1 MIMVNLIAH
10 DIPLD
15 SRYET
20 PYYHHQGLL
29 DEDGYHNSSASVQIP
44 KDENQS
50 LKMKKKPCVFLGPNL
65 AHMVGVV
72 SRFLSNPGDCYIAIK
87 LQEKCWPVLQQR
99 LVLSATEQQ
108 DYCRMIKFFART
120 EQKLLISGIIGLRC
134 IEDGFMD
141 SSHSSARSVV
151 SHNSVSSDVAVG
163 SSVPSG
169 TVLNAFAEE
178 IVAYEKDSNETHA
191 VKKLNALCTPES
203 FVTHSNFDTPG
214 GTVYYIPKVY
224 ADVLLVKGNVYDS
237 VDDCV
242 VAYMKYAAEAGFV
255 VRRSCQK
262 RMLNEDVKQKYLV
275 CNRMGCPKG
284 IHVDT
289 LDLRNSDKPKRHSNL
304 HITGCKAR
312 AVFILDT
319 RTRKFIL
326 NVFDTIHNHELE
338 REEYKHLSKTKRQL
352 TYMEQAFI
360 VKAATVNIGATRA
373 HHLLTGIK
381 GSYLLVHGTTV
392 DFKNFFR
399 SVNCYI
405 GDSDAQMLIHKMKN
419 RKKHADEVSKYNYR
433 EFGDVVSF
441 DATFKTNKYKM
452 VFVPFTA
459 IDNHRKCVTVV
470 VGLLKN
476 ETTKSYIWLLKA
488 FMKAFGKAPS
498 IVVTDQDG
506 AMRNAIEAEFGG
518 SKHRLCMWHITQKLP
533 VKIYAKIYDET
544 DFKEKLNKIVWNMYI
559 GPEEFEY
566 RWGKL
571 MEEFNLENH
580 KWLTKMFNV
589 RSTWIPAYFIDS
601 PLCGLMRTTSR
612 SESENSFFSHFTNS
626 GSTLMNFMNCFEM
639 VIEKQRHVQER
650 MDHKTIDTVPKL
662 KTLLKIER
670 HVSNVY
676 TRSLFEL
683 VQKEIFVGLFYCQI
697 DSKCLVEE
705 SEVCIIKES
714 PYVYE
719 MRSKKKT
726 KPQSVDKGN
735 DKAEENDQVDLFFKK
750 DGLYKVFR
758 NVGDGSVVCSC
769 QLFVRVDILCKHIFC
784 VFKNAIVEMIP
795 QQYILRR
802 WTNNLIPAAL
812 RNKRNRYGEK
822 NMVVENYASEAT
834 SIVDHCVHLLSKDEP
849 RLGAFV
855 EKLKSLKKE
864 VEDDCPN
871 PHSKNKT
878 DNLEQLV
885 GVSKPPAID
894 VNNPTVGLTK
904 GGKKLRIK
912 GGKEKAIEKSL
923 KGRNSCSLC
932 GGTDHNKRTCP
943 GRFEVQ

>member
-1 MIMVNLIAH
+1 MHLPKTSRKCQ
-10 DIPLD
+10 PL
-15 SRYET
+15 YFT
-20 PYYHHQGLL
+20 G
-29 DEDGYHNSSASVQIP
+29 
-44 KDENQS
+44 
-50 LKMKKKPCVFLGPNL
+50 
-65 AHMVGVV
+65 
-72 SRFLSNPGDCYIAIK
+72 
-87 LQEKCWPVLQQR
+87 
-99 LVLSATEQQ
+99 ATE
-108 DYCRMIKFFART
+108 
-120 EQKLLISGIIGLRC
+120 G
-134 IEDGFMD
+134 
-141 SSHSSARSVV
+141 
-151 SHNSVSSDVAVG
+151 
-163 SSVPSG
+163 
-169 TVLNAFAEE
+169 E
-178 IVAYEKDSNETHA
+178 IVAYEKESDETHA
-191 VKKLNALCTPES
+191 VKKLDALCTPES

-224 ADVLLVKGNVYDS
+224 AYVLLVKGNVYDS

-242 VAYMKYAAEAGFV
+242 VAYMKYVAEAGFV
-255 VRRSCQK
+255 VRRSCQI
-262 RMLNEDVKQKYLV
+262 RILNGDVKQKYLV

-289 LDLRNSDKPKRHSNL
+289 LDLGNSDKQKRNSNL

-312 AVFILDT
+312 AVFNLDT
-319 RTRKFIL
+319 RTRKFVL

-338 REEYKHLSKTKRQL
+338 REEYKHLSKTGRQY

-360 VKAATVNIGATRA
+360 VKAASVNIGATRA
-373 HHLLTGIK
+373 HHFLTGIK
-381 GSYLLVHGTTV
+381 GSYLLVHGTIV

-405 GDSDAQMLIHKMKN
+405 GDSDAQMLIHKMEN
-419 RKKHADEVSKYNYR
+419 RKKHVSDFSFDYLVENAELSAIFWADEVSKYNYR

-459 IDNHRKCVTVV
+459 IDNHRK
-470 VGLLKN
+470 
-476 ETTKSYIWLLKA
+476 S
-488 FMKAFGKAPS
+488 FGKAPS
-498 IVVTDQDG
+498 IVVIDQDG

-533 VKIYAKIYDET
+533 SKTCAKIYDET

-580 KWLTKMFNV
+580 KWLTKMFSI
-589 RSTWIPAYFIDS
+589 RSTWIPVYFINS
-601 PLCGLMRTTSR
+601 SLCGLMRTTSR
-612 SESENSFFSHFTNS
+612 SESENSFFSHFTNF
-626 GSTLMNFMNCFEM
+626 GSTLMNFMNCFETVM
-639 VIEKQRHVQER
+639 EKQRHIRER

-670 HVSNVY
+670 HASNVY

-697 DSKCLVEE
+697 DSKCLVEG

-714 PYVYE
+714 SYVYE
-719 MRSKKKT
+719 MSSKKKK

-735 DKAEENDQVDLFFKK
+735 DKAEENDKVDMFFKK
-750 DGLYKVFR
+750 DGLYKVLR
-758 NVGDGSVVCSC
+758 NVGDGSV
-769 QLFVRVDILCKHIFC
+769 
-784 VFKNAIVEMIP
+784 
-795 QQYILRR
+795 
-802 WTNNLIPAAL
+802 NLIPAAL

-822 NMVVENYASEAT
+822 NVVVENYANEAT

-864 VEDDCPN
+864 VEADCPN
-871 PHSKNKT
+871 PPSKNKT
-878 DNLEQLV
+878 NNLEQLV
-885 GVSKPPAID
+885 GVPKLPAVD
-894 VNNPTVGLTK
+894 VSNPTVGSTK
-904 GGKKLRIK
+904 GRKKLRIK
-912 GGKEKAIEKSL
+912 GGK
-923 KGRNSCSLC
+923 
-932 GGTDHNKRTCP
+932 
-943 GRFEVQ
+943 